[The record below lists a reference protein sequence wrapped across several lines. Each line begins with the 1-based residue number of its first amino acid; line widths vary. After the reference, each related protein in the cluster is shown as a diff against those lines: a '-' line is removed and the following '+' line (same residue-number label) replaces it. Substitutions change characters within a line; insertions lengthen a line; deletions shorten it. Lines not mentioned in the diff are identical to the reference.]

1 MNALFKKKNVLVN
14 EVNEIRLEMIWPP
27 RPGFT

>member
-1 MNALFKKKNVLVN
+1 MNALFKKNVLVN